1 MAIANASAKAVIG
14 KVEEVPDIL
23 CCLPDRTT
31 HTKTVQFAKTRG
43 DKTQVEM
50 ASLWD
55 GEISRSPFREPHN
68 VEADRGLL
76 KCVGRSP
83 QSTQEF

>member
-1 MAIANASAKAVIG
+1 M
-14 KVEEVPDIL
+14 EEVPDIL

-55 GEISRSPFREPHN
+55 GEISDRPFESR
-68 VEADRGLL
+68 VMLQWIAGFADVLSDRLNQH
-76 KCVGRSP
+76 KS
-83 QSTQEF
+83 FNYY